1 MKDPKEYQMNGET
14 ILAVILIGLAAGVLG
29 GMVGVGGGIIMVPA
43 LVYFLA
49 FSQHRAQGTSLALML
64 FPVGI
69 LGVIN
74 YYRKGYVD
82 LRIAGL
88 LAVGFILGSYLGSRF
103 SLSLP
108 QSVVKKIFAAVM
120 LLVALRMLFWEKK

>member
-1 MKDPKEYQMNGET
+1 MV
-14 ILAVILIGLAAGVLG
+14 IIILIGLAAGIIG
-29 GMVGVGGGIIMVPA
+29 GMVGVGGGIIIVPA

-49 FSQHRAQGTSLALML
+49 FSQLQAQGASLTLML

-74 YYRKGYVD
+74 YYKKSYVD
-82 LRIAGL
+82 FRFAGL
-88 LAVGFILGSYLGSRF
+88 LAIGFVVGSYLGSKF

-108 QSVVKKIFAAVM
+108 QVTVKKIFAVLM
-120 LLVALRMLFWEKK
+120 LLVALKMLLLDKK